1 MKDKILDMLL
11 KEQGFV
17 SGQKICETFGVS
29 RTAVWKAVHQL
40 TEEGYQIEAVRNKG
54 YRLIQ
59 MPDYLS
65 KKDFLN
71 QLHTDWAGR
80 NIYILDE
87 VDSTNDEAKRLAE
100 SGEGHGTV
108 IISKKQTAGKGRRG
122 RSFESPMGCGL
133 FMSMI
138 IRDDI
143 QPSRASMLTLVMGI
157 AVTKALETLN
167 GLNVQIKWPN
177 DVLAG
182 GKKICG
188 ILTEMSMQ
196 IECMNYLVIG
206 CGVNIRN
213 ESFPEEIKDRATS
226 VLLEGGNLVS
236 YSELAVGIL
245 EQFEVYYQLFMRN
258 QDLTEIVDE
267 YNEYL
272 INKNRQVTVLNPK
285 GQYEGLALGINTR
298 GELMVQTRQ
307 EVKYVTAGEV
317 SVRGIYG
324 YI

>member
-11 KEQGFV
+11 KEQDFV
-17 SGQKICETFGVS
+17 SGQKLCEAFGVS
-29 RTAVWKAVHQL
+29 RTAVWKVVHQL

-54 YRLIQ
+54 YRLLQ
-59 MPDYLS
+59 MPDRLNQKDILS
-65 KKDFLN
+65 

-87 VDSTNDEAKRLAE
+87 VDSTNDEAKRCAE
-100 SGEGHGTV
+100 SGAEHGTV
-108 IISKKQTAGKGRRG
+108 IAAEKQTAGKGRRG

-143 QPSRASMLTLVMGI
+143 LPARASMLTLVMGI
-157 AVTKALETLN
+157 AVAKGLESLTNLK
-167 GLNVQIKWPN
+167 VQIKWPN
-177 DVLAG
+177 DVLVS

-196 IECMNYLVIG
+196 IECVNYLVIG
-206 CGVNIRN
+206 CGVNVRN

-226 VLLEGGNLVS
+226 VFLEGGKSVRRSVLLS
-236 YSELAVGIL
+236 AIL
-245 EQFEVYYQLFMRN
+245 EQFEKYYRIFMKT

-267 YNEYL
+267 YNDYL

-285 GQYEGLALGINTR
+285 DQYEGLALGINTQ